1 MASWDGTDNQWNIG
15 EPVNAVG
22 RCTCASWAGAPVPAA
37 LAKKGGLA
45 GLIAIGVS
53 PAAGC
58 NNLSRNQQ
66 PQVEYQENRDRPFS
80 RVASSHRATNLT
92 HVFRVPPQ
100 IGEPDQ
106 PST

>member
-1 MASWDGTDNQWNIG
+1 MPCCGTLG
-15 EPVNAVG
+15 HRENAAEGVG
-22 RCTCASWAGAPVPAA
+22 FAGVAA
-37 LAKKGGLA
+37 LATYGGLT
-45 GLIAIGVS
+45 GLIAIGVR
-53 PAAGC
+53 PALRR
-58 NNLSRNQQ
+58 NNLSRNPQ